1 MRVYFF
7 GNGPAHLGCYYVR
20 CFQPM
25 LANGW
30 RGNFKGLSTLKSE
43 KQQVQ
48 EALSADVVVFHR
60 ANTNWH
66 HRMGMALREAGKK
79 IVFDNDDTFILGE
92 NSAFKG
98 LDEKGFYENKDRLNN
113 VTYNFIRNSDLV
125 TASTPLLAKE
135 YSEFNKNTIVL
146 PNCVNP
152 DDWNDKPL
160 KNETDKVRI
169 GIVGST
175 AYHQDF
181 KGIKDLLKKL
191 DTDDR
196 VQLVMFGLW
205 KGDKR
210 KNNPLVE
217 SVHYKEYAFW
227 DSLKNLEHIPWCEM
241 RDYIDT
247 LEQARLDIMLIP
259 REDNYFNR
267 CKSNVKYLEASM
279 LEIPVVAQS
288 MTDGPYQE
296 LDGSNGILATDD
308 WEDKVELLIQD
319 KKLREAIGKNA
330 KEYVLDKYDINKNA
344 HLWQEAYKKICEK

>member
-1 MRVYFF
+1 MRVYYF

-20 CFQPM
+20 CFLPM
-25 LANGW
+25 MANGW
-30 RGNFKGLSTLKSE
+30 RGNYKGLSTLKSE
-43 KQQVQ
+43 KQQLQ
-48 EALSADVVVFHR
+48 EALSADIVVFHR

-66 HRMGMALREAGKK
+66 HRMGMALRQAGKK
-79 IVFDNDDTFILGE
+79 IVYDNDDTFHLGE
-92 NSAFKG
+92 NSAFKT

-113 VTYNFIRNSDLV
+113 VTYNFVRNSDLV
-125 TASTPLLAKE
+125 TASTPILAKE

-152 DDWNDKPL
+152 DDWPDKPL

-181 KGIKDLLKKL
+181 KGIKKLLKRL
-191 DTDDR
+191 DEDER

-205 KGDKR
+205 KGEKR

-227 DSLKNLEHIPWCEM
+227 DTLNNLEHFPWCEM
-241 RDYIDT
+241 KDYIDV
-247 LEQARLDIMLIP
+247 LEQTRLDLMLIP

-267 CKSNVKYLEASM
+267 CKSNLKFLEASM
-279 LEIPVVAQS
+279 LEIPVVAQA

-308 WEDKVELLIQD
+308 WDDKVELLIQD

-330 KEYVLDKYDINKNA
+330 KEYVLSKYNINNNA
-344 HLWQEAYKKICEK
+344 HLWREAYQKLYA